1 MKTNQMIVPLV
12 GVLCIALTSLSRA
25 EDKGTKVDSPTL
37 VVAQADRPIPPQQ
50 PQQPVRAVPPDQDP
64 GRADPAATPLTGSP
78 GARPMKLNKV
88 SNLIGITVED
98 PQGENLGEIE
108 DIVVDLQRGHV
119 SYAVMSS
126 GGVLGVGK
134 KLLAVPLT
142 AFTRNA
148 DESALVLQA
157 DKDSIGRAEGLT
169 DNAWPALENPSF
181 GAMPFWKNPHGTDPS
196 LTPTPQGDRN
206 LNPANR

>member
-1 MKTNQMIVPLV
+1 MKTKQMIVPLV
-12 GVLCIALTSLSRA
+12 GVWCIALTGLARA
-25 EDKGTKVDSPTL
+25 EDKGVKLDSSTL
-37 VVAQADRPIPPQQ
+37 LVAQADR
-50 PQQPVRAVPPDQDP
+50 ATPPDQPP
-64 GRADPAATPLTGSP
+64 GHVDRATTPLAGAP

-88 SNLIGITVED
+88 SNLIGITVKN
-98 PQGENLGEIE
+98 PQGEDLGKIE
-108 DIVVDLQRGHV
+108 DIVVDLQKGHV
-119 SYAVMSS
+119 SYAVMST

-157 DKDSIGRAEGLT
+157 DKESISKAEGIAENT
-169 DNAWPALENPSF
+169 WPALDNPSF

-196 LTPTPQGDRN
+196 RTPQPSGARNPNPPDR
-206 LNPANR
+206 